1 MNIFF
6 ITVIIFVIVYIFL
19 SWFAKTSTKKIS
31 KFIRILIII
40 LSIFL
45 ALIMAYAGR
54 YIFSLPFVLAILPL
68 IKTKA
73 SISLFQLLRLWG
85 LFRVL
90 KNSGRFNFNN
100 FNQAN
105 TQQNMNLDEAYK
117 ILNLDP
123 KKKYSKSEIL
133 NSYKKIMKKIH
144 PDVSPELNRLASI
157 VNEAKE
163 IVKKA
168 KVFSNIEESL
178 SKIDILVATTAR
190 FRNKNIK
197 HISLSDLHEI
207 DFTKKVGFLF
217 GPESSGIPPAVL
229 DTIPR
234 ERHLLI
240 PMKPGNRSLNIANSV
255 SIIAYEAWRQN
266 NFHQAGPP
274 RSGIRMEN

>member
-6 ITVIIFVIVYIFL
+6 ITVIIFVIFYIFL

-45 ALIMAYAGR
+45 AFIMAYAGR

-73 SISLFQLLRLWG
+73 GISLFQILRLWG

-100 FNQAN
+100 FNQN
-105 TQQNMNLDEAYK
+105 INQSMSIEEAYE

-123 KKKYSKSEIL
+123 KKKYSKNEVLI
-133 NSYKKIMKKIH
+133 SYKKIMKKIH

-157 VNEAKE
+157 VNEAKD
-163 IVKKA
+163 V
-168 KVFSNIEESL
+168 VL
-178 SKIDILVATTAR
+178 
-190 FRNKNIK
+190 KNI
-197 HISLSDLHEI
+197 I
-207 DFTKKVGFLF
+207 
-217 GPESSGIPPAVL
+217 
-229 DTIPR
+229 
-234 ERHLLI
+234 
-240 PMKPGNRSLNIANSV
+240 
-255 SIIAYEAWRQN
+255 
-266 NFHQAGPP
+266 
-274 RSGIRMEN
+274 

>member
-6 ITVIIFVIVYIFL
+6 ITLIIFVLVYIFL

-73 SISLFQLLRLWG
+73 GISLFQLLRLWG

-100 FNQAN
+100 FNQN
-105 TQQNMNLDEAYK
+105 INSQSMSIEEAYK

-123 KKKYSKSEIL
+123 KKKYSKDEVLI
-133 NSYKKIMKKIH
+133 SYKKIMKKIH
-144 PDVSPELNRLASI
+144 PDISPELNRLASI
-157 VNEAKE
+157 VNEAK
-163 IVKKA
+163 
-168 KVFSNIEESL
+168 
-178 SKIDILVATTAR
+178 DLVL
-190 FRNKNIK
+190 KE
-197 HISLSDLHEI
+197 L
-207 DFTKKVGFLF
+207 
-217 GPESSGIPPAVL
+217 
-229 DTIPR
+229 
-234 ERHLLI
+234 
-240 PMKPGNRSLNIANSV
+240 
-255 SIIAYEAWRQN
+255 Y
-266 NFHQAGPP
+266 
-274 RSGIRMEN
+274 

>member
-1 MNIFF
+1 MNIFL
-6 ITVIIFVIVYIFL
+6 ITVIIFVLVYIFL

-40 LSIFL
+40 LSVFL
-45 ALIMAYAGR
+45 ALLMAYAGR

-73 SISLFQLLRLWG
+73 GISLFQLLRLWG

-100 FNQAN
+100 FNQSVN
-105 TQQNMNLDEAYK
+105 NQGMSSEEAYK

-123 KKKYSKSEIL
+123 NKKYTKEEVL

-163 IVKKA
+163 VVLK
-168 KVFSNIEESL
+168 KVF
-178 SKIDILVATTAR
+178 
-190 FRNKNIK
+190 
-197 HISLSDLHEI
+197 
-207 DFTKKVGFLF
+207 
-217 GPESSGIPPAVL
+217 
-229 DTIPR
+229 
-234 ERHLLI
+234 
-240 PMKPGNRSLNIANSV
+240 
-255 SIIAYEAWRQN
+255 
-266 NFHQAGPP
+266 
-274 RSGIRMEN
+274 